1 MSLRFCPDA
10 KRQDYRLAVVVSKK
24 ISKSAVARNRIR
36 RRIYE
41 VIRIQMAPDQPFD
54 MVVTVFQA
62 SVQTVANEDLQQEI
76 ADILRQA
83 DLKTHGIIE
92 TIEN

>member
-1 MSLRFCPDA
+1 
-10 KRQDYRLAVVVSKK
+10 
-24 ISKSAVARNRIR
+24 
-36 RRIYE
+36 
-41 VIRIQMAPDQPFD
+41 MAPDQPFD